1 MLLVFLCFVS
11 ADAPVWQAG
20 LAKRLITPAEPMWLA
35 GYAARTKPAEGKEH
49 DLYVKV
55 LVLQDA
61 KGRRA
66 VLLTSDLIGIP
77 RSLAQTVRAAVRK
90 RHGLEEAALML
101 TASHT
106 HSGPV
111 LADNLLD
118 MYPMPPEEA
127 KKVAPYTRWLAEQ
140 MIAAIDEALKQ
151 LQPVQL
157 EAGMGSVG
165 FAVNRRLRTDK
176 GVIGGSNP
184 TGPVDHRVP
193 ILRVRSA
200 KGEEL
205 AWVFGYAC
213 HNTTLAWQRWCGDY
227 AGFAQETL
235 ESKNPGSLALFW
247 AGCGADANPLPRGKV
262 EQARAYGNELA
273 RAVLATATKEIRG
286 ELRLHYAEIP
296 LPYDTLP
303 TKEQL
308 TAQKLSKNLAE
319 RRRAERLLARWE
331 RDGQLPET
339 YEHYPVQV
347 WQVGPV
353 TWIALG
359 GEVVVDYALRLKKSI
374 GPEVWVTAYA
384 NDVMAYIPSKRVLRE
399 GGYEAD
405 SSQIYYGQ
413 PARWSPRIE
422 EIIHEQILKLLDRR
436 K

>member
-1 MLLVFLCFVS
+1 MLAFLLVAFS
-11 ADAPVWQAG
+11 ADVPTWQAG
-20 LAKRLITPAEPMWLA
+20 VAKRVLTPAESMWMA

-55 LVLQDA
+55 LALQDP

-77 RSLAQTVRAAVRK
+77 RGLAQSVRTAVRK
-90 RHGLEEAALML
+90 RHRLEDAALML

-111 LADNLLD
+111 IADNLLD
-118 MYPMPPEEA
+118 MYPMSADEA
-127 KKVAPYTRWLAEQ
+127 KKVPPYTRWLGEQ
-140 MIAAIDEALKQ
+140 MVAAIDEALKN
-151 LQPVQL
+151 LRPATL
-157 EAGMGSVG
+157 EAGIGNAG
-165 FAVNRRLRTDK
+165 FAVNRRQKTDK
-176 GVIGGSNP
+176 GVINGSNP

-193 ILRVRSA
+193 VLRVRSA
-200 KGEEL
+200 KGEEIAL
-205 AWVFGYAC
+205 VFGYAC
-213 HNTTLAWQRWCGDY
+213 HNTTLSGLRWCGDY
-227 AGFAQETL
+227 AGFAQEAI
-235 ESKNPGSLALFW
+235 EAKQPGTLALFW
-247 AGCGADANPLPRGKV
+247 TGCGADANPLPRGKV

-273 RAVLATATKEIRG
+273 KAVRETRTKELKG
-286 ELRLHYAEIP
+286 ELTLRYAEVP

-308 TAQKLSKNLAE
+308 AGQRVSKNLAE
-319 RRRAERLLARWE
+319 RRRAERLLATWE
-331 RDGQLPET
+331 RDGKLPRT

-359 GEVVVDYALRLKKSI
+359 GEVVVDYALRLKKSL
-374 GPEVWVTAYA
+374 GPNVWVTAYA
-384 NDVMAYIPSKRVLRE
+384 NDVMAYIPSKRVLNE

-422 EIIHEQILKLLDRR
+422 EIIHEQIEKLRG